1 MEELIRSVT
10 PVRLELVWGT
20 FTGVAGTM
28 ATFLFGEWNNAL
40 QALAMFMLLDY
51 ITGVLAAYMRPRSK
65 LSSKRGLKGIAKKLT
80 LISLLVAAHYLDLA
94 IGQNVFCLLFTY
106 SMLGNEGLSIIE
118 NAAYCGVPVPASLRE
133 KLEQLAQEKQ
143 AQAQGQE
150 AKHSVKDVVKAKDTA
165 KKHV

>member
-1 MEELIRSVT
+1 MDELIKAVT
-10 PVRLELVWGT
+10 PVRLELLWGT
-20 FTGVAGTM
+20 ATGVAGTT
-28 ATFLFGEWNNAL
+28 ATFLFGEWSNAL

-80 LISLLVAAHYLDLA
+80 LISLIVAAHQLDLA

-118 NAAYCGVPVPASLRE
+118 NAAYCGVPVPAALKE
-133 KLEQLAQEKQ
+133 KLEQLAREK
-143 AQAQGQE
+143 QE
-150 AKHSVKDVVKAKDTA
+150 AKQSVKDVGEAKDTA

>member
-10 PVRLELVWGT
+10 PVRFELVWGT
-20 FTGVAGTM
+20 ATGITGTM

-40 QALAMFMLLDY
+40 QALAMFMFIDY
-51 ITGVLAAYMRPRSK
+51 ITGVLAAYMRPRAK

-80 LISLLVAAHYLDLA
+80 LISLIVSAHYLDLA
-94 IGQNVFCLLFTY
+94 IGQNVFCLLLTY
-106 SMLGNEGLSIIE
+106 FMLGNEGLSIVE
-118 NAAYCGVPVPASLRE
+118 NAAYCGVPIPASLRE

-143 AQAQGQE
+143 E
-150 AKHSVKDVVKAKDTA
+150 AKQSVKDVGEAKDPT

>member
-1 MEELIRSVT
+1 MEELIRAIT

-20 FTGVAGTM
+20 ITGLSGTM

-80 LISLLVAAHYLDLA
+80 LISLIVSAHYLDLA
-94 IGQNVFCLLFTY
+94 IGQNVFCLLLTY
-106 SMLGNEGLSIIE
+106 FMLGNEGLSIIE
-118 NAAYCGVPVPASLRE
+118 NAAYCGVPVPAALKE

-143 AQAQGQE
+143 E
-150 AKHSVKDVVKAKDTA
+150 AKQGVKGMDKAKDTA
-165 KKHV
+165 KKHI

>member
-1 MEELIRSVT
+1 MELA
-10 PVRLELVWGT
+10 WGT

-40 QALAMFMLLDY
+40 QALAMFMLIDY
-51 ITGVLAAYMRPRSK
+51 ITGVLAAYMRPRAK

-80 LISLLVAAHYLDLA
+80 LISLIVAAHYLDLA

-118 NAAYCGVPVPASLRE
+118 NAAYCGVPIPAALKE
-133 KLEQLAQEKQ
+133 KLEQLAHEK
-143 AQAQGQE
+143 QE
-150 AKHSVKDVVKAKDTA
+150 AKQSVKDVGEAKDTA

>member
-1 MEELIRSVT
+1 MDELIKAVT

-20 FTGVAGTM
+20 ATGVAGTT
-28 ATFLFGEWNNAL
+28 ATFLFGEWSNAL

-80 LISLLVAAHYLDLA
+80 LISLIVAAHQLDLA

-118 NAAYCGVPVPASLRE
+118 NAAYCGVPVPAALKE
-133 KLEQLAQEKQ
+133 KLEQLAREK
-143 AQAQGQE
+143 QE
-150 AKHSVKDVVKAKDTA
+150 AKQSVKDVGEAKDTA

>member
-1 MEELIRSVT
+1 MDEVLKSLM
-10 PVRLELVWGT
+10 PVRMELVWGT
-20 FTGVAGTM
+20 MTGVSGTM

-40 QALAMFMLLDY
+40 QALAMLMLLDY
-51 ITGVLAAYMRPRSK
+51 ITGVLAAYMRPRAK

-80 LISLLVAAHYLDLA
+80 LISLVVAAHYLDLA
-94 IGQNVFCLLFTY
+94 IGQNVFCLLITY

-143 AQAQGQE
+143 E
-150 AKHSVKDVVKAKDTA
+150 AKHSVKDVDKAKNAA

>member
-1 MEELIRSVT
+1 MEELIRAIT

-20 FTGVAGTM
+20 ITGLSGTM

-51 ITGVLAAYMRPRSK
+51 ITGVLAAYMRPRAK

-80 LISLLVAAHYLDLA
+80 LISLIVAAHQLDLA
-94 IGQNVFCLLFTY
+94 LGQNVFCLLLTY
-106 SMLGNEGLSIIE
+106 FMLGNEGLSIIE
-118 NAAYCGVPVPASLRE
+118 NAAYCGLPIPASLRE

-143 AQAQGQE
+143 E
-150 AKHSVKDVVKAKDTA
+150 AKQGVKDVGKAKDTA
-165 KKHV
+165 KKHI

>member
-1 MEELIRSVT
+1 MDELIKAVT
-10 PVRLELVWGT
+10 PVRLELAWGT
-20 FTGVAGTM
+20 ATGVTGTI
-28 ATFLFGEWNNAL
+28 ATFLFGEWSNAL

-80 LISLLVAAHYLDLA
+80 LISLIVAAHQLDLA

-118 NAAYCGVPVPASLRE
+118 NAAYCGVPVPAALKE
-133 KLEQLAQEKQ
+133 KLEQLAREK
-143 AQAQGQE
+143 QE
-150 AKHSVKDVVKAKDTA
+150 AKQSVKDVGEAKDTA

>member
-1 MEELIRSVT
+1 MEELIRAIT
-10 PVRLELVWGT
+10 PVRLELAWGS

-51 ITGVLAAYMRPRSK
+51 ITGVLAAYMRPRAK

-80 LISLLVAAHYLDLA
+80 LISLIVAAHQLDLA

-143 AQAQGQE
+143 AQGQE
-150 AKHSVKDVVKAKDTA
+150 AKHGVKDVVKAKDTA

>member
-1 MEELIRSVT
+1 MDEVLRSLI

-20 FTGVAGTM
+20 ATGVAGTT
-28 ATFLFGEWNNAL
+28 ATFLFGEWSNAL

-80 LISLLVAAHYLDLA
+80 LISLIVSAHYLDLA
-94 IGQNVFCLLFTY
+94 IGQNVFCLLLTY
-106 SMLGNEGLSIIE
+106 FMLGNEGLSIIE
-118 NAAYCGVPVPASLRE
+118 NAAYCGVPIPASLRE

-143 AQAQGQE
+143 E
-150 AKHSVKDVVKAKDTA
+150 AKHSVKDVDKAKDTA

>member
-1 MEELIRSVT
+1 MDELIRAIT
-10 PVRLELVWGT
+10 PVRMELAWGS

-51 ITGVLAAYMRPRSK
+51 ITGVLAAYMRPRAK
-65 LSSKRGLKGIAKKLT
+65 LSSKKGLRGIAKKLT
-80 LISLLVAAHYLDLA
+80 LISLIVAAHQLDLA
-94 IGQNVFCLLFTY
+94 IGQNVFCLLLTY
-106 SMLGNEGLSIIE
+106 FMLGNEGLSIIE
-118 NAAYCGVPVPASLRE
+118 NAAYCGVPIPASLRE

-143 AQAQGQE
+143 E
-150 AKHSVKDVVKAKDTA
+150 AKQGVKDVGEAKDTE

>member
-1 MEELIRSVT
+1 MDELIRAIT
-10 PVRLELVWGT
+10 PVRLELAWGT

-28 ATFLFGEWNNAL
+28 ATFLFGEWNSAL
-40 QALAMFMLLDY
+40 QALAMFMLIDY
-51 ITGVLAAYMRPRSK
+51 ITGVLAAYMRPRAE

-80 LISLLVAAHYLDLA
+80 LISLIVAAHQLDLA

-118 NAAYCGVPVPASLRE
+118 NAAYCGVPVPAALKE

-143 AQAQGQE
+143 E
-150 AKHSVKDVVKAKDTA
+150 AKQGVKGMDKAKDTA

>member
-1 MEELIRSVT
+1 MEELLRTIT
-10 PVRLELVWGT
+10 PVRMELAWGT

-28 ATFLFGEWNNAL
+28 GTFLFGEWNNAL

-51 ITGVLAAYMRPRSK
+51 ITGVLAAYMRPRAK

-80 LISLLVAAHYLDLA
+80 LISLIVAAHQLDLA

-118 NAAYCGVPVPASLRE
+118 NAAYCGVPIPVALKE

-143 AQAQGQE
+143 AQRQE
-150 AKHSVKDVVKAKDTA
+150 AKQGVKGMDKAKDTA

>member
-20 FTGVAGTM
+20 ATGVTGTI

-40 QALAMFMLLDY
+40 QALAVFMLLDY
-51 ITGVLAAYMRPRSK
+51 ITGVLAAYMRPRAK

-143 AQAQGQE
+143 E
-150 AKHSVKDVVKAKDTA
+150 AKHGVKDVVKAKDTA